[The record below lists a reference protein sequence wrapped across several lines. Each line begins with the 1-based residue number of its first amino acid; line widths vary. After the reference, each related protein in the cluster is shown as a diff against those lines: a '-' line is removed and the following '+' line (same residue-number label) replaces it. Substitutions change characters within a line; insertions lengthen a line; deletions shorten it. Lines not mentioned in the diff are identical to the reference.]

1 MKTWIPIFNP
11 VLHYYPLEKLLFMT
25 KFLIILIAL
34 YVLYYIGNIVYD
46 LFIKKESTLVTEES
60 DVFSLAE
67 FEEQNRDDVTTVG
80 IEDVEN
86 LNTPKSFNKREF
98 PVNNDLSENRE
109 DIEVWRQRFE
119 SEQNIDSFES
129 GILANEEEE
138 ITFEK
143 IIEEDFNMPG
153 KTEIK
158 DENADEDKDDHNDNT
173 DKSLEAANIQVSRKV
188 DNAQF
193 REMFNQA
200 ETIVQTIEHADG
212 RKVFQN
218 RAVQK

>member
-11 VLHYYPLEKLLFMT
+11 VLHYYSLEKLLFMT

-34 YVLYYIGNIVYD
+34 YILYYIGNIVYD

-86 LNTPKSFNKREF
+86 LNTPKSFTKREF
-98 PVNNDLSENRE
+98 PSSHDLSEDRE

-129 GILANEEEE
+129 GILANKEEE
-138 ITFEK
+138 IAFVK
-143 IIEEDFNMPG
+143 IIEENSNNQGD
-153 KTEIK
+153 TE
-158 DENADEDKDDHNDNT
+158 DVDANDHNDNT
-173 DKSLEAANIQVSRKV
+173 DKSLEAANIQLPRKV

-200 ETIVQTIEHADG
+200 ETIVQTIEHEDG

-218 RAVQK
+218 RAIQK

>member
-11 VLHYYPLEKLLFMT
+11 VLYYYSLEKLLFMT

-119 SEQNIDSFES
+119 SEQNIDYFES
-129 GILANEEEE
+129 GILANKEEE
-138 ITFEK
+138 IAFVK
-143 IIEEDFNMPG
+143 IIEENSNNQGDI
-153 KTEIK
+153 E
-158 DENADEDKDDHNDNT
+158 DEDANDHNDNT
-173 DKSLEAANIQVSRKV
+173 DKSLEAANIQLPRKV

-200 ETIVQTIEHADG
+200 ETIVQTIEHEDG

-218 RAVQK
+218 RAIQK

>member
-11 VLHYYPLEKLLFMT
+11 VLHYYSLEKLLFMT

-129 GILANEEEE
+129 GILANKEEE
-138 ITFEK
+138 IAFVK
-143 IIEEDFNMPG
+143 IIEENSNNQGD
-153 KTEIK
+153 TE
-158 DENADEDKDDHNDNT
+158 DEDANDHNDNT
-173 DKSLEAANIQVSRKV
+173 DKSLEAANIQLPRKV

-200 ETIVQTIEHADG
+200 ETIVQTIEHEDG

>member
-1 MKTWIPIFNP
+1 
-11 VLHYYPLEKLLFMT
+11 MT

-34 YVLYYIGNIVYD
+34 YILYYIGNIVYD

-86 LNTPKSFNKREF
+86 LNTPKSFTKREF
-98 PVNNDLSENRE
+98 PSSNDLSEDRE

-129 GILANEEEE
+129 EILANEEEE
-138 ITFEK
+138 IASEK
-143 IIEEDFNMPG
+143 IIEEYSNDQG
-153 KTEIK
+153 DTE
-158 DENADEDKDDHNDNT
+158 DEDADDHNDNT
-173 DKSLEAANIQVSRKV
+173 DKSLEAANIQVPRKV

-200 ETIVQTIEHADG
+200 ETIVQTIEHEDG

-218 RAVQK
+218 RAIQK

>member
-11 VLHYYPLEKLLFMT
+11 VLHYYSLEKLLFMT

-34 YVLYYIGNIVYD
+34 YILYYIGNIVYD
-46 LFIKKESTLVTEES
+46 LFIKKESILVTEES

-86 LNTPKSFNKREF
+86 LNTPKSFNKKEF
-98 PVNNDLSENRE
+98 PLNNEVSEERE

-138 ITFEK
+138 IASEK
-143 IIEEDFNMPG
+143 VIEENSIEQNE
-153 KTEIK
+153 TE
-158 DENADEDKDDHNDNT
+158 DEGNHNDST
-173 DKSLEAANIQVSRKV
+173 DKSLEAASHQIPRKV

-200 ETIVQTIEHADG
+200 ETIVQTIEHEDG

-218 RAVQK
+218 RPVQK